1 MTRLITQNALYASFA
16 VSALLALLTGTATP
30 AHAADRVVVIGHAN
44 VRKIDQAT
52 LQRIFTGKTIEVDGV
67 RVQPVNAAPGTT
79 VRQRFLGQY
88 LQTDEDQYVGYWTV
102 RRYVGKGT
110 PPPEVRQAGEM
121 IDTVTRTPGA
131 IGYIDESELQP
142 GLNVLLR
149 K

>member
-1 MTRLITQNALYASFA
+1 MTRLEFNRVLC
-16 VSALLALLTGTATP
+16 ALLLAGSTLAQ
-30 AHAADRVVVIGHAN
+30 AADRVVVIGHPT
-44 VRKIDQAT
+44 VRKLDAAT

-67 RVQPVNAAPGTT
+67 RVQPVNAAPGLP
-79 VRQRFLGQY
+79 VRQRFLSQY

-110 PPPEVRQAGEM
+110 PPPEVKQPSEM
-121 IDTVTRTPGA
+121 IEMVGRTPGA
-131 IGYIDESELQP
+131 IGYLDETDLVP

>member
-1 MTRLITQNALYASFA
+1 MTRLKFNRVLC
-16 VSALLALLTGTATP
+16 ALLLAGSTLAQ
-30 AHAADRVVVIGHAN
+30 AADRVVVIGHPT
-44 VRKIDQAT
+44 VRKLDAAT

-67 RVQPVNAAPGTT
+67 RVQPVNAAPGLP
-79 VRQRFLGQY
+79 VRQRFLSQY

-110 PPPEVRQAGEM
+110 PPPEVKQPSEM
-121 IDTVTRTPGA
+121 IEMVGRTPGA
-131 IGYIDESELQP
+131 IGYLDESDLVP

>member
-1 MTRLITQNALYASFA
+1 MTRLNFNRVLC
-16 VSALLALLTGTATP
+16 ALLLAGSTLAQ
-30 AHAADRVVVIGHAN
+30 AADRVVVIGHPT
-44 VRKIDQAT
+44 VRKLDTAT

-67 RVQPVNAAPGTT
+67 RVQPVNAAPGLP
-79 VRQRFLGQY
+79 VRQRFLSQY

-110 PPPEVRQAGEM
+110 PPPEVKQPSEM
-121 IDTVTRTPGA
+121 IEMVGRTPGA
-131 IGYIDESELQP
+131 IGYLDETDLVP

>member
-1 MTRLITQNALYASFA
+1 MTHLELKRALC
-16 VSALLALLTGTATP
+16 ALLLAGCTLAQ
-30 AHAADRVVVIGHAN
+30 AADRVVVIGHAN
-44 VRKIDQAT
+44 VRKIDQAV

-79 VRQRFLGQY
+79 VRQRFLSQY

-110 PPPEVRQAGEM
+110 PPPEVKLPAEM
-121 IDTVTRTPGA
+121 IEAVAKTPGA
-131 IGYIDESELQP
+131 IGYVDEADLPP
-142 GLNVLLR
+142 GMNVLLR

>member
-1 MTRLITQNALYASFA
+1 MTRLEFNRVLC
-16 VSALLALLTGTATP
+16 ALLLAGSTLAQ
-30 AHAADRVVVIGHAN
+30 AADRVVVIGHPT
-44 VRKIDQAT
+44 VRKLDAAT

-67 RVQPVNAAPGTT
+67 KVQPVNAAPGLP
-79 VRQRFLGQY
+79 VRQRFLSQY

-110 PPPEVRQAGEM
+110 PPPEVKQPSEM
-121 IDTVTRTPGA
+121 IEMVGRTPGA
-131 IGYIDESELQP
+131 IGYLDESDLVP

>member
-1 MTRLITQNALYASFA
+1 MTRLKFNRVLC
-16 VSALLALLTGTATP
+16 ALLLAGSTLAQ
-30 AHAADRVVVIGHAN
+30 AADRVVVIGHPT
-44 VRKIDQAT
+44 VRKLDAAT

-67 RVQPVNAAPGTT
+67 RVQPVNAAPGLP
-79 VRQRFLGQY
+79 VRQRFLSQY

-110 PPPEVRQAGEM
+110 PPPEVKQPSEM
-121 IDTVTRTPGA
+121 IEMVGRTPGA
-131 IGYIDESELQP
+131 IGYLDETDLVP

>member
-1 MTRLITQNALYASFA
+1 MTRLKFNRVLCA
-16 VSALLALLTGTATP
+16 VLLAGFTL
-30 AHAADRVVVIGHAN
+30 AHAAERVVVIGHPT
-44 VRKIDQAT
+44 VRKLDAAT

-67 RVQPVNAAPGTT
+67 KVQPVNAAPGLP
-79 VRQRFLGQY
+79 VRQRFLSQY

-110 PPPEVRQAGEM
+110 PPPEVKQPSEM
-121 IDTVTRTPGA
+121 IEMVGRTPGA
-131 IGYIDESELQP
+131 IGYLDETDLVP

>member
-1 MTRLITQNALYASFA
+1 MTRLEFNRVLC
-16 VSALLALLTGTATP
+16 ALLLGGFTLAQ
-30 AHAADRVVVIGHAN
+30 AADRVVVIGHPT
-44 VRKIDQAT
+44 VRKLDPAT

-67 RVQPVNAAPGTT
+67 KVQPVNAAPGLP
-79 VRQRFLGQY
+79 VRQRFLSQY

-110 PPPEVRQAGEM
+110 PPPEVRQPSEM
-121 IDTVTRTPGA
+121 IEMVGRTPGA
-131 IGYIDESELQP
+131 IGYLDETDLVP

>member
-1 MTRLITQNALYASFA
+1 MTRLELNRVLCAF
-16 VSALLALLTGTATP
+16 LLAGATL

-52 LQRIFTGKTIEVDGV
+52 LQRVFTGKTIEVEGV
-67 RVQPVNAAPGTT
+67 RVQPVNAAPGT
-79 VRQRFLGQY
+79 VIRQRFLSQY

-110 PPPEVRQAGEM
+110 PPAEVRQAAEM
-121 IDTVTRTPGA
+121 AETVSRTPGA
-131 IGYIDESELQP
+131 IGYVDESDVQP
-142 GLNVLLR
+142 GMNVLLR

>member
-1 MTRLITQNALYASFA
+1 MTRLNFNRVLC
-16 VSALLALLTGTATP
+16 ALLLAGSTLAQ
-30 AHAADRVVVIGHAN
+30 AADRVVVIGHPT
-44 VRKIDQAT
+44 VRKLDAAT

-67 RVQPVNAAPGTT
+67 RVQPVNAAPGLP
-79 VRQRFLGQY
+79 VRQRFLSQY

-110 PPPEVRQAGEM
+110 PPPEVKQPSEM
-121 IDTVTRTPGA
+121 IEMVGRTPGA
-131 IGYIDESELQP
+131 IGYLDETDLVP

>member
-1 MTRLITQNALYASFA
+1 MTRLEFNRVLC
-16 VSALLALLTGTATP
+16 ALLLAGSTLAQ
-30 AHAADRVVVIGHAN
+30 AADRVVVIGHPT
-44 VRKIDQAT
+44 VRKLDAAT

-67 RVQPVNAAPGTT
+67 RVQPVNAAPGLP
-79 VRQRFLGQY
+79 VRQRFLSQY

-110 PPPEVRQAGEM
+110 PPPEVKQPSEM
-121 IDTVTRTPGA
+121 IEMVGRTPGA
-131 IGYIDESELQP
+131 IGYLDESDLVP